1 MLDKTD
7 VGGRIYVW
15 SRKPGKPSQGA
26 TAAIISSHGDSAFI
40 NPTFVR
46 GGNQFDFN
54 LLFYTPHGY
63 MLRDPGLEEVM
74 NGGIKPIE
82 GRPSSMSGQDYVLA
96 KFQGKHDPR
105 FAQGKAEDY
114 DLISSLTPS
123 DDGLNELRR
132 KANGGGSEAGFA
144 QKRLEDLAIKIQTDV
159 ITIRNRKSP
168 GGGSIRLSEVLTL
181 LDENGFRYATIHCA
195 FCRGG
200 GVPK

>member
-1 MLDKTD
+1 MLEKND

-15 SRKPGKPSQGA
+15 SRKPGGPSPDA
-26 TAAIISSHGDSAFI
+26 KAAIISSHGDSVFI

-46 GGNQFDFN
+46 GANQFDFN

-63 MLRDPGLEEVM
+63 MVRDPGLEEVM
-74 NGGIKPIE
+74 SGKVKPIE

-105 FAQGKAEDY
+105 YNDGKAEDY
-114 DLISSLTPS
+114 DMISSLTPS
-123 DDGLNELRR
+123 EDGLKELRR
-132 KANGGGSEAGFA
+132 KANGGGSDAGFA
-144 QKRLEDLAIKIQTDV
+144 QKRLENLASKIQTDV
-159 ITIRNRKSP
+159 ITIRNRKSL

-181 LDENGFRYATIHCA
+181 LDANGFRYPTIHCA